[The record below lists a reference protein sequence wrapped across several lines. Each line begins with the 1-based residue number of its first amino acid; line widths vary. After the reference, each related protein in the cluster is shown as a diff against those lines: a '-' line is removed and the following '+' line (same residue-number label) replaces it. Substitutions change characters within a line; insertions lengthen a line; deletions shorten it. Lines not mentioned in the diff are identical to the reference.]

1 MKALKLMLS
10 GLMLMLMLIGL
21 ICAVAA
27 AGIVYVFFMMAGI
40 ALFIWGLMTK

>member
-10 GLMLMLMLIGL
+10 GLMLTLVAL
-21 ICAVAA
+21 ICIMSSL
-27 AGIVYVFFMMAGI
+27 GIPGMFIMMAGI

>member
-10 GLMLMLMLIGL
+10 GLMLVLIAL
-21 ICAVAA
+21 ICAMAEL
-27 AGIVYVFFMMAGI
+27 GIVWMFLMMAGI

>member
-10 GLMLMLMLIGL
+10 GLMLMLIGL

-27 AGIVYVFFMMAGI
+27 AGIVYVFFMMAAI

>member
-10 GLMLMLMLIGL
+10 GLMLMLIGL